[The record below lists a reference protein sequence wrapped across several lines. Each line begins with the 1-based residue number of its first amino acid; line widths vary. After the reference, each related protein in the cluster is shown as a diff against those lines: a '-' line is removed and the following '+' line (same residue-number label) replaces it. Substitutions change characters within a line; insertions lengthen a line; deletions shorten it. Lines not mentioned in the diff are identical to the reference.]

1 MSYTECVKNLEYIET
16 ELLDVDESVRD
27 DRYLRMRLAE
37 VYGCI
42 LCSDLSTDQCNDLLD
57 KMDKIGSKCG
67 FVLSR
72 VSDIFYTSEW

>member
-16 ELLDVDESVRD
+16 DLLSVDESARD

-42 LCSDLSTDQCNDLLD
+42 LCSDLTTDQCNELIDELHR
-57 KMDKIGSKCG
+57 IGSKVG
-67 FVLSR
+67 FSLSR
-72 VSDIFYTSEW
+72 VSDIFYNSEW

>member
-1 MSYTECVKNLEYIET
+1 MSYMECLKNLNEIQNDT
-16 ELLDVDESVRD
+16 EAD

-42 LCSDLSTDQCNDLLD
+42 LCSSLTTEQCNDLLD
-57 KMDKIGSKCG
+57 RMDRIGANCG

-72 VSDIFYTSEW
+72 VSNIFYESEW